1 MECGNG
7 QKEPSIKRFGDHPE
21 NFYCQVVDEL
31 NPESEEKQFWKEDIV
46 SIEIGLDF
54 GGNKSGHSFV
64 ARGYTDD
71 YREVICLM
79 SKRIMAKDE
88 NEDIDSNMLDKLFCE
103 FVQDVIEKYGI
114 CSRHGDYIEYCN
126 VESVY
131 YDNAETVL
139 GNSIRNAV
147 EKKFPWIIVRPAKKK
162 SNLGQDPLHRQAHG
176 SRTVFYYRRLRV
188 TGNSTV

>member
-1 MECGNG
+1 
-7 QKEPSIKRFGDHPE
+7 
-21 NFYCQVVDEL
+21 
-31 NPESEEKQFWKEDIV
+31 
-46 SIEIGLDF
+46 
-54 GGNKSGHSFV
+54 
-64 ARGYTDD
+64 
-71 YREVICLM
+71 M
-79 SKRIMAKDE
+79 SRRIMAKDE

-103 FVQDVIEKYGI
+103 FVQEVIEKYGI

-162 SNLGQDPLHRQAHG
+162 AILDRIRCTVKLMGAGRFFIPRTANRWKQHFRRQSG
-176 SRTVFYYRRLRV
+176 IKKQKER
-188 TGNSTV
+188 